1 MTDVRPNIANTNIDS
16 FVPSTES
23 SFLRFKLM
31 RGIYD
36 GINPD
41 SKYF

>member
-1 MTDVRPNIANTNIDS
+1 MTDVRPNIANIDS

-31 RGIYD
+31 HGIYD
-36 GINPD
+36 EINPD